1 MKINRLHIYIDLAFC
16 FVLLPA
22 LIMLL
27 PVDRWLENNL
37 LFVVMLLVLLYVTY
51 GVCRFCTASLVYG
64 DNRRRLVALGLL
76 TLSLV
81 ATYLLTHYQ
90 LEHSMPPPAGRP
102 PRVASAI
109 NQTLMRRVHTQ
120 QQAVWFL
127 YVLVTSFGAAVSL
140 LVELYRQ
147 RAERQS
153 IEVERKRAELALYK
167 AQINPHFLFNTLNT
181 LYGLIISKSQ
191 QAEDAFIQ
199 FSNLMKYMC
208 TYSTSDSVPL
218 QTEVDYIE
226 QYISLQ
232 RYRLSDHTKVNF
244 VYGCDE
250 QSRGCVIAPMLLITF
265 VENALK
271 YGVSSHEPS
280 VIDISIM
287 VSEGELLLE
296 TYNVNFANQYSIEGS
311 SIGIENCR
319 SRLSLLYTKRHTLL
333 LDEQEQDYRVVL
345 TIKL

>member
-1 MKINRLHIYIDLAFC
+1 MKINRLHIYIDIAFC
-16 FVLLPA
+16 LVLLPA

-27 PVDRWLENNL
+27 PVDRWLEDNL
-37 LFVVMLLVLLYVTY
+37 LFVVMLLVLLYSTY
-51 GVCRFCTASLVYG
+51 AMCRFSTASLIYG
-64 DNRRRLVALGLL
+64 DGRRRIVALSLFVV
-76 TLSLV
+76 SLV
-81 ATYLLTHYQ
+81 ATYMLTHYQ
-90 LEHSMPPPAGRP
+90 LEHSMPPPLGRP
-102 PRVASAI
+102 MRGANAM
-109 NQTLMRRVHTQ
+109 NQLIERRVHTQ

-127 YVLVTSFGAAVSL
+127 YVLVLSFGAAVSL

-181 LYGLIISKSQ
+181 LYGLIVSKSQ
-191 QAEDAFIQ
+191 MAEDAFIQ

-244 VYGCDE
+244 RYECDQ

-271 YGVSSHEPS
+271 YGVSSHTPS
-280 VIDISIM
+280 VVDILIK
-287 VSEGELLLE
+287 VNEGVLVLE
-296 TYNVNFANQYSIEGS
+296 THNANFADQYSSERSG
-311 SIGIENCR
+311 IGIDNCR
-319 SRLSLLYTKRHTLL
+319 NRLSLLYAKRYTLL
-333 LDEQEQDYRVVL
+333 LDKQMRDYRAVL